1 MENIVFEPAGNS
13 SEYIGLSIALGIC
26 IIILI
31 VSFFKKYKV
40 LPMVTGLAAM
50 ILAGS
55 IYMTWLADSKT
66 MSLIIGENRILQAE
80 RTIRFGDIKGVQIE
94 ERTKPSLNPD
104 AKNNK
109 ERFLVIDVLDAKP
122 IVLPETIFPVDSMKV
137 NIDRRYRSWKEAK
150 DQ

>member
-13 SEYIGLSIALGIC
+13 SEYIGLAIALGIC

-31 VSFFKKYKV
+31 ISFFKKYKV

-94 ERTKPSLNPD
+94 ERTKPSLNPE

-109 ERFLVIDVLDAKP
+109 ERFLIIDIFDNKP
-122 IVLPETIFPVDSMKV
+122 IVLPEAVFPIDSMKSS
-137 NIDRRYRSWKEAK
+137 IDDRYRVWKKAK
-150 DQ
+150 EN